1 MEFENHAP
9 NSNAPSP
16 CVYMTAPNS
25 PNGYSRSSS
34 MEFYYSAPASPRRR
48 AGCTS
53 TFKASDD
60 HLDEFEF
67 ETSKR
72 FSDQLNSEASESPV
86 GGDQGHEG
94 RGKYRERGDSLP
106 AMAFADELFLNG
118 LVMPLKPPPRLHCD
132 TEFSSFSLNS
142 PLSSPKSPRTVCRI
156 PFARKSSWNDD
167 FDPFM
172 VALEKVREE
181 ERGRNSHHRRSRS
194 YSPFRAMSKS
204 SSATADCHSQDLSI
218 ENSPMEPMPLP
229 ALSYSGP
236 LDFKGSAYARWV
248 RDQTRHGL
256 SPKSPRGFF
265 FRQRVR
271 PLKTE
276 QDGLDKPASPVGK
289 HDEKKCGNVEATK
302 VQKLKGLLVRYASFR
317 RGNSESKQTNTSSE
331 TRKLSYFSRLSFKL
345 KGNAHS
351 NNKKKIPA
359 DAKMAVVQYKPSI
372 AFCLGY
378 GVGSTMKVK

>member
-1 MEFENHAP
+1 
-9 NSNAPSP
+9 
-16 CVYMTAPNS
+16 MTAPNS
-25 PNGYSRSSS
+25 PNGNSRSSS

-48 AGCTS
+48 AGCAAYKT
-53 TFKASDD
+53 SDD
-60 HLDEFEF
+60 HLGSSFDEFEF

-72 FSDQLNSEASESPV
+72 FSSQLQSERSESPV
-86 GGDQGHEG
+86 SGDGGHEHEG

-132 TEFSSFSLNS
+132 TEFNSFSHKS

-181 ERGRNSHHRRSRS
+181 KRGRNSHHRRSRS

-204 SSATADCHSQDLSI
+204 SSVTADSN
-218 ENSPMEPMPLP
+218 ENSPMEPMPAP
-229 ALSYSGP
+229 APPPSYSGP

-256 SPKSPRGFF
+256 SPKSPRGFL

-276 QDGLDKPASPVGK
+276 QDVLDKPTQPSGAHAG
-289 HDEKKCGNVEATK
+289 EKCGNAEGSK
-302 VQKLKGLLVRYASFR
+302 VQKLKGLLVRYASFG
-317 RGNSESKQTNTSSE
+317 RGSSGSKQTKTSSE
-331 TRKLSYFSRLSFKL
+331 ARKLSYFGRVSFKF
-345 KGNAHS
+345 KGSAHGNS
-351 NNKKKIPA
+351 KKKIPA
-359 DAKMAVVQYKPSI
+359 DTRMAIVKTVQSKPSI
-372 AFCLGY
+372 YFCLGY
-378 GVGSTMKVK
+378 GVGSPIKAK